1 VGEGMGLVFDVSKAV
16 LFDPKTEQRI
26 A

>member
-1 VGEGMGLVFDVSKAV
+1 LSNMTLLFDVSKAV
-16 LFDPKTEQRI
+16 LFDPQTEERL